1 MHEDHAPAGDEGA
14 LGGNGPADEGT
25 AVRSRRARM
34 REAARTA
41 RAAVPSRVSEVGDGV
56 LRYRGREV
64 ADLAGSVPF
73 EEVWGLLVDGELPAE
88 GGDGALPPAEPFP
101 LPVRTG
107 DVRVDVQS
115 ALAQLAPVW
124 GLAPLADTTPER
136 AREDVARASVLAL
149 SFIAQSAR
157 GPDAPMVPQRRV
169 DQGRTTAER
178 FLLRWR
184 GEADPDHARALDAG
198 WTVLAEDGLTPA
210 TVTARIVAGSGAD
223 AAACLSAAVGAM
235 SGPLCAGALP
245 RVLHV
250 LDAVDRSGDAERVV
264 ASVLDAGHRL
274 MGFGLHGRSGPD
286 PRVPLLRDAVRT
298 LAPARL
304 PSALA
309 LEQAGEAALAERT
322 SPDAGGRPRTAN
334 AALWAAVL
342 LDGAGV
348 PASMLTPLVVCAR
361 TAGWS
366 AHVLEQHA
374 HDRAR

>member
-1 MHEDHAPAGDEGA
+1 MDDDSASARGETAAGEPGA
-14 LGGNGPADEGT
+14 TGGLA
-25 AVRSRRARM
+25 
-34 REAARTA
+34 REASLTA
-41 RAAVPSRVSEVGDGV
+41 RAARTTRVSQTGPGV
-56 LRYRGREV
+56 LRYRGRDV
-64 ADLAGSVPF
+64 ADLAGSTPF
-73 EEVWGLLVDGELPAE
+73 GEVWALLVDGEPPSGAR
-88 GGDGALPPAEPFP
+88 DGALPPAEPFP

-115 ALAQLAPVW
+115 ALAQVAPVW
-124 GLAPLADTTPER
+124 GLAPLMDTPPER

-184 GEADPDHARALDAG
+184 GEVDPDHARALDAG

-210 TVTARIVAGSGAD
+210 TVTARTVAASGAD
-223 AAACLSAAVGAM
+223 AAACLSAAVGTM

-245 RVLHV
+245 RVLHL
-250 LDAVDRSGDAERVV
+250 LDAVHRTGDAGRVV
-264 ASVLDAGHRL
+264 ASVLDGGHRL
-274 MGFGLHGRSGPD
+274 MGFGLHGRGGPD
-286 PRVPLLRDAVRT
+286 PRVPLLRDAVRE

-309 LEQAGEAALAERT
+309 LEEAGEAALAERARR
-322 SPDAGGRPRTAN
+322 DADGLPRTAN

-348 PASMLTPLVVCAR
+348 PASMLTPLVLCAR

-374 HDRAR
+374 VDRGARPASR

>member
-1 MHEDHAPAGDEGA
+1 VHEDDHPPAGGGGA
-14 LGGNGPADEGT
+14 AGGARRDGERTVG
-25 AVRSRRARM
+25 RSARDRRG
-34 REAARTA
+34 ETA
-41 RAAVPSRVSEVGDGV
+41 RVSASSRVSEVGTGV

-64 ADLAGSVPF
+64 ADLAGSLPF
-73 EEVWGLLVDGELPAE
+73 EQVWGLLVDGDVPVE
-88 GGDGALPPAEPFP
+88 GDGALPPAEPFP

-184 GEADPDHARALDAG
+184 GEVDPDHARALDAS

-210 TVTARIVAGSGAD
+210 TVTARVVAGSGAD
-223 AAACLSAAVGAM
+223 AAACLSAAVGTM

-264 ASVLDAGHRL
+264 TSVLDAGHRL

-286 PRVPLLRDAVRT
+286 PRVPLLRDAVRA

-309 LEQAGEAALAERT
+309 LEEAGEAALAERT
-322 SPDAGGRPRTAN
+322 SPDAGGRHRTAN